1 VERRP
6 WTSDDIARLACMA
19 QKYPTSEIAKALGR
33 GLSATVMK
41 AHTLRISLRLV
52 PKGGSR
58 KADGADATS
67 VRSEQK
73 NALRLEERSLK

>member
-1 VERRP
+1 MERRP
-6 WTSDDIARLACMA
+6 WTSDDIAKLTGMA

-58 KADGADATS
+58 KAVGADS
-67 VRSEQK
+67 VVVRSEQK
-73 NALRLEERSLK
+73 NSLQLEERHLK

>member
-6 WTSDDIARLACMA
+6 WTSDDIAKLTCMA

-58 KADGADATS
+58 KADGADATA

>member
-1 VERRP
+1 MERRP
-6 WTSDDIARLACMA
+6 WTSDDIAKLTCMA

-41 AHTLRISLRLV
+41 AHTLGISLRLV

-58 KADGADATS
+58 KADGTDATAVRGEQDNPPRS
-67 VRSEQK
+67 V
-73 NALRLEERSLK
+73 ERSLK

>member
-1 VERRP
+1 MERRP
-6 WTSDDIARLACMA
+6 WTSDDIAKLTCMA

-58 KADGADATS
+58 KADGADATA
-67 VRSEQK
+67 VREQK
-73 NALRLEERSLK
+73 NSLRLEERSLK